1 MPCRLTRIRGRGPGP
16 GERQHPGSP
25 VEGPDGG
32 LFVDAEHGDRT
43 GRVEV
48 EPDDVGGL
56 GFRGRGRWTACS
68 APSGAGGPPPSRPW
82 SSVSGATSAARIDH
96 LRATTRRSPRQASVG
111 GPGLGGAPE
120 DSGGAAHR
128 YLLLYDTVPSG
139 TGYLKELMTEPGE
152 PAVGSSRGQERR

>member
-1 MPCRLTRIRGRGPGP
+1 MMSGALG
-16 GERQHPGSP
+16 
-25 VEGPDGG
+25 
-32 LFVDAEHGDRT
+32 F
-43 GRVEV
+43 EV
-48 EPDDVGGL
+48 GVGG
-56 GFRGRGRWTACS
+56 RRVARQAVR
-68 APSGAGGPPPSRPW
+68 GGPPPSRPW

-139 TGYLKELMTEPGE
+139 TGLPQGADDRAGE